1 MRSRSV
7 LLLALLLAAPA
18 GLAQTDEEQ
27 TRAKLNAL
35 QGEIK
40 QLDRELSS
48 ARSRRDKLLAQLR
61 EAETALGRL
70 QQQIAATRAD
80 ISSTEAE
87 LASLSGQQA
96 ELEQRRTAQQERLAL
111 ELETAWKIG
120 RQDQVKVLLNQ
131 EAPHTLAR
139 AMAYYRYFFD
149 ARNEQIEAFRKTL
162 EELAA
167 VQRDIEA
174 QRSELAARQQ
184 TLASEQATLE
194 KQKGVR
200 QEAAERLA
208 ADINSKGDALA
219 QLKKDQKELEQL
231 LETIQRAVIDMAL
244 PDNAQPF
251 TTARGKMP
259 WPVAGK
265 PSNRFGRSRN
275 DGKMTWQGVNIP
287 AAAGQPVR
295 AIHHGRVVYA
305 DWFRGSGLLLIIDHG
320 DGYMSLYAHNQ
331 SLLREVGEWVQA
343 GAEIGSVGE
352 SGGLERPALYFEIRH
367 KGKPVDPAKWCR
379 G

>member
-1 MRSRSV
+1 MKPRSA

-27 TRAKLNAL
+27 ARARLDAL
-35 QGEIK
+35 QGEIR
-40 QLDRELSS
+40 QLDRELGS
-48 ARSRRDKLLAQLR
+48 ARDRREQLLAQLR
-61 EAETALGRL
+61 EADTSLGRL
-70 QQQIAATRAD
+70 QQQIAETRRAIAD
-80 ISSTEAE
+80 TGAE
-87 LASLSGQQA
+87 LESLAQQQA
-96 ELEQRRTAQQERLAL
+96 GLEQRRAEQQERIAL
-111 ELETAWKIG
+111 ELETAWKMG

-149 ARNEQIEAFRKTL
+149 ARNAQIEAFRKIL
-162 EELAA
+162 AELAG
-167 VQRDIEA
+167 VQQEIEA
-174 QRSELAARQQ
+174 RRAELDTRQQ
-184 TLASEQATLE
+184 TLAREQAQLE
-194 KQKGVR
+194 QSKRAR
-200 QEAAERLA
+200 QQAAEQLA
-208 ADINSKGDALA
+208 ADISAKGDALA

-231 LETIQRAVIDMAL
+231 LETIQRAVIEMAL
-244 PDNAQPF
+244 PDDAQPF
-251 TTARGKMP
+251 ATARGKMP

-265 PSNRFGRSRN
+265 PSNRFGRARN

-287 AAAGQPVR
+287 AAAGEPVR

-343 GAEIGSVGE
+343 GAEIGSVGA
-352 SGGLERPALYFEIRH
+352 SGGLDRPALYFEIRH
-367 KGKPVDPAKWCR
+367 QGKPVDPARWCR